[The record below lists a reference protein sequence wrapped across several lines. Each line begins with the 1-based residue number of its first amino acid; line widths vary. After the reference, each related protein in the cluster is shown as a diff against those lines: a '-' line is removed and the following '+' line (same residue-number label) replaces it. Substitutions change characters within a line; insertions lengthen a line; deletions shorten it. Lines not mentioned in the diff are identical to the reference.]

1 MQRIAPQQ
9 YFEGEVPQKERFEI
23 IPETGIN
30 YTPWFIFG
38 GICIV
43 AIVAIAI
50 AISKK

>member
-1 MQRIAPQQ
+1 MAIPRIAPTQ
-9 YFEGEVPQKERFEI
+9 YFEGEVPIQ
-23 IPETGIN
+23 ETGIN

-50 AISKK
+50 ALGGKK